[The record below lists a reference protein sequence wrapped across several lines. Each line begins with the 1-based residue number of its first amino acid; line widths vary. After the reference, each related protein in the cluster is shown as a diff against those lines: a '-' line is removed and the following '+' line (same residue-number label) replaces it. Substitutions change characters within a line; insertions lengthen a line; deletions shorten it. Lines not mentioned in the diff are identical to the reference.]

1 MIKDRGMSMNRSDA
15 KQQDK
20 NRGLKL
26 ATINLTKMAEQRRSV
41 GPPLSALTVALLAIV
56 GFTVFSFLP
65 QIMAKPRLAESF
77 WAAAGALFVF
87 LAFLRRQTSGRRAL
101 SYEIAPKP
109 VHYVQLVMHSC
120 VYAYWGWYWP
130 EVYRHVPLIAAQVM
144 FVYALD
150 MMVCWSRRD
159 KWILGFGPFPI
170 VLSTNL
176 FLWFRDDWFF
186 LQFLMLAVGVLGKEF
201 LKWKRDGRSTHIFNP
216 SALSLF
222 IFSVGLLLTHSTSI
236 TWGEQISTTF
246 HRPPNIYFEI
256 FVIGLV
262 VQALFSVTLV
272 TLSAAASLYVLNLG
286 YTHATGVYHFVDTN
300 IPPAVFLGLHLL
312 VTDPAT
318 SPRKTFGKIVFG
330 TAYGAGV
337 FALYGLLGWL
347 GAPTF
352 YDKLLCVPALNLTV
366 RMLDRA
372 SDAVTVWLS
381 KLRFRPL
388 AWAADW
394 SPQQS
399 NFAYMGVWIGLFGV
413 MSVTGFVGGKQPG
426 SSPAFWENACEQG
439 RWHACRTFAHSLDIA
454 CQGNSGPACFTL
466 GMLLNDNKEVPRDA
480 PGAAR
485 SFGRA
490 CDLGLPYGCM
500 SLSSLVSTD
509 GSGVLSVPCQHGDG
523 VSCSTLGTLY
533 LRGQGMARDQAR
545 ALDLFRKSCAA
556 GWPRGC
562 GLLGES
568 YLFGQGASINLTT
581 ARETLEKACA
591 LDDPPSC
598 FNTGLMYR
606 QGAGGA
612 KDELLAEKRLEQSC
626 AGGFRL
632 ACQALRERPAV
643 QPAAAIPTPR

>member
-1 MIKDRGMSMNRSDA
+1 MA
-15 KQQDK
+15 KQL
-20 NRGLKL
+20 RP
-26 ATINLTKMAEQRRSV
+26 ATPRVSPLT
-41 GPPLSALTVALLAIV
+41 LALLA
-56 GFTVFSFLP
+56 TVVFAAFSFLP
-65 QIMAKPRLAESF
+65 QVMATPRLAESF
-77 WAAAGALFVF
+77 WIAAGALLVF
-87 LAFLRRQTSGRRAL
+87 LAFLKHRTGAKRTL
-101 SYEIAPKP
+101 TYEFAPKP
-109 VHYVQLVMHSC
+109 VHYVQLLMHSSI
-120 VYAYWGWYWP
+120 YAYWGWYWP
-130 EVYRHVPLIAAQVM
+130 EVYRHVPLIAAQIF

-176 FLWFRDDWFF
+176 FLWFKDDWFF

-201 LKWKRDGRSTHIFNP
+201 LQWKRDGRSTHIFNP
-216 SALSLF
+216 SAFSLCV
-222 IFSVGLLLTHSTSI
+222 FSIGLLITHGTSI

-246 HRPPNIYFEI
+246 HRPPGIYFEI
-256 FVIGLV
+256 FVVGLV

-272 TLSAAASLYVLNLG
+272 TLSAAASLYALNLA

-330 TAYGAGV
+330 GAYGAGV

-366 RMLDRA
+366 RALDRA
-372 SDAVTVWLS
+372 SQVVTAWMGRLQ
-381 KLRFRPL
+381 FRPL
-388 AWAADW
+388 EWAAAR
-394 SPQQS
+394 SLQQL

-426 SSPAFWENACEQG
+426 SSPAFWQKACEEG
-439 RWHACRTFAHSLDIA
+439 RWHACRIFAHSLDVA
-454 CQGNSGPACFTL
+454 CQHDSGPACFTL

-500 SLSSLVSTD
+500 SLTGLITTD
-509 GSGVLSVPCQHGDG
+509 GAGLLSIPCQRGDG
-523 VSCSTLGTLY
+523 VSCSTLGTVY
-533 LRGQGMARDQAR
+533 LRGQGVARDQSR
-545 ALDLFRKSCAA
+545 ALDLFRQSCAA

-562 GLLGES
+562 GLVGEI
-568 YLFGQGASINLTT
+568 YLFGQGTPVAPLK
-581 ARETLEKACA
+581 ARQSLEKACA
-591 LDDPPSC
+591 MGDHPSC

-606 QGAGGA
+606 QGYGVP
-612 KDELLAEKRLEQSC
+612 KDEVLAESRFRQGC
-626 AGGFRL
+626 AAGFRL
-632 ACQALRERPAV
+632 ACRALQEQPPIHPATT
-643 QPAAAIPTPR
+643 APR